1 MSVIVKICGI
11 TCVED
16 ALAAADAGA
25 NAIGLMF
32 YEQGPRCVALDTA
45 AAINRAPTSRT
56 RRSTRKSRR

>member
-1 MSVIVKICGI
+1 MSVTVKICGI

-16 ALAAADAGA
+16 AMAAADADA

-32 YEQGPRCVALDTA
+32 FEKSPRYVALDIA